1 MGKIKRIRTISQ
13 SLSLI
18 LINLGFLGIFL
29 KHLTIPAFNCYACPW
44 ATISC
49 PIGLLQNFVMN
60 GQVPTYVLGTMGAV
74 FVFVGSAFCGWVC
87 PFGFFQDAID
97 FVKNLFKKKNIKPRR
112 KPQVKNNSKDFSLI
126 TRLIVLVATLV
137 LAIRYVDTIFCKL
150 CPIGTIEATFPYQIA
165 NGFSYNIWLGA
176 RIGILILLIIMF
188 FIISRFWC
196 RYLCPIG
203 ALAGPSNKISLLK
216 LYHKGDN
223 CNGCNICKDV
233 CPLDIDVVK
242 DLNSTRCTRCAD
254 CVDKCPKGHLAF
266 GLDIFGLVAISPFK
280 KKKPKVTEKKLVT
293 PSTPGIPG
301 AEIPKDSE
309 TIPHEEEV
317 DVLDEFKYRE
327 KGTLVERP
335 AYMGFKKGERV
346 YLPYEEVKK
355 IGVRPPKT
363 SLSVLLKQYSEGR
376 LAEDYDTPEAFVEEK
391 IEEKLK
397 DTPKSIPK
405 EEVDRKHFEKFRIP
419 KRTELHLEHLKY
431 LQELDVPMD
440 IKAIANNSNEV
451 PAVLLAIVDASDQIN
466 FEYINARDQ
475 RAEWYYQDNLPSVYT
490 NGKYYNGSFSEDEI
504 IYKIKTERYII
515 ENVSLIID
523 YRKCIGC
530 NAQSCKKTCD
540 IFKKIPILDEGYGIY
555 PLSNIGCSLCGKCII
570 ECDRGGVSFIFGEKL
585 VTDPNFSIEM
595 IKKNNELIS
604 TIYPETVLLFLEK
617 NKKHSNRALNFTIA
631 LSYLSHGKLSYQIVD
646 VAKNQEAVL
655 KRKIGA
661 IPCFWVSDNV
671 QIAGMVSEAS
681 ILAFIRKIS
690 KWKG

>member
-1 MGKIKRIRTISQ
+1 MGKIKRIRTLSQ
-13 SLSLI
+13 SASLI

-29 KHLTIPAFNCYACPW
+29 KHLTGPVFNCYACPW
-44 ATISC
+44 ASISC

-97 FVKNLFKKKNIKPRR
+97 FVKNLFKKNKKLKR
-112 KPQVKNNSKDFSLI
+112 KPKAKSKSKDFSLI
-126 TRLIVLVATLV
+126 SRLIVLVATLV

-165 NGFSYNIWLGA
+165 NGFSYNIWLAA
-176 RIGILILLIIMF
+176 RIGILIFLVIMF
-188 FIISRFWC
+188 FIVSRFWC

-203 ALAGPSNKISLLK
+203 ALSGPSNKISLLK
-216 LYHKGDN
+216 LFHSGNN
-223 CNGCNICKDV
+223 CEGCNICKDV

-242 DLNSTRCTRCAD
+242 DPNSTRCTRCAD

-266 GLDIFGLVAISPFK
+266 GLDIFGLVTISPFK
-280 KKKPKVTEKKLVT
+280 KKKPIVPEKKIVT
-293 PSTPGIPG
+293 PTSKGIPG
-301 AEIPKDSE
+301 EEKTLESE
-309 TIPHEEEV
+309 TTSAEEV
-317 DVLDEFKYRE
+317 DVLDEFKFRE

-363 SLSVLLKQYSEGR
+363 SLSALLKQYSEGR
-376 LAEDYDTPEAFVEEK
+376 LAEDYNAQEAFVEEK

-397 DTPKSIPK
+397 DVPKTIPK
-405 EEVDRKHFEKFRIP
+405 EEVDKRHFEKFRVP
-419 KRTELHLEHLKY
+419 KRTELHLDHLKY
-431 LQELDVPMD
+431 LKELDIPMD
-440 IKAIANNSNEV
+440 IKAISNNSNEV

-475 RAEWYYQDNLPSVYT
+475 RAEWYYQDNLPSVYI
-490 NGKYYNGSFSEDEI
+490 NGKYFNGSFSEDEI
-504 IYKIKTERYII
+504 IYRIKTERYII
-515 ENVSLIID
+515 ENVSLVID
-523 YRKCIGC
+523 YTRCIGC
-530 NAQSCKKTCD
+530 NNQSCKKVCSV
-540 IFKKIPILDEGYGIY
+540 FKKIPILEEGYGIY
-555 PLSNIGCSLCGKCII
+555 PLSNIGCSLCGKCLI

-585 VTDPNFSIEM
+585 VTDSNFSIET
-595 IKKNNELIS
+595 IKKNKELIS
-604 TIYPETVLLFLEK
+604 TIYSETVMLFLEK

-631 LSYLSHGKLSYQIVD
+631 LSYLSHGKLSYQIID

-661 IPCFWVSDNV
+661 IPCFWISEKV

>member
-18 LINLGFLGIFL
+18 LINLGFLGIFI
-29 KHLTIPAFNCYACPW
+29 KHLTVPVFNCYACPW
-44 ATISC
+44 ASISC

-60 GQVPTYVLGTMGAV
+60 GQVPTYVLGAMGAV

-97 FVKNLFKKKNIKPRR
+97 FVKNLFKKKNKKSRR
-112 KPQVKNNSKDFSLI
+112 KTPVKNKSKDISLI
-126 TRLIVLVATLV
+126 TRLIVLVTTLV

-165 NGFSYNIWLGA
+165 NGFSYNIWLVA
-176 RIGILILLIIMF
+176 RIGILIFLIIMF

-203 ALAGPSNKISLLK
+203 ALSGPSNKISLLK
-216 LYHKGDN
+216 LYHDGNN
-223 CNGCNICKDV
+223 CEGCTICKDA

-254 CVDKCPKGHLAF
+254 CVDKCPKGHLGF
-266 GLDIFGLVAISPFK
+266 GLDIFGLVTISPFK
-280 KKKPKVTEKKLVT
+280 KKKPKVSEKKLVN
-293 PSTPGIPG
+293 PSSEGIPG
-301 AEIPKDSE
+301 TELPTESEI
-309 TIPHEEEV
+309 IPTEDG
-317 DVLDEFKYRE
+317 DVLEEFKYGE

-335 AYMGFKKGERV
+335 TYMGFKKGERV
-346 YLPYEEVKK
+346 YLPYDEVKK

-363 SLSVLLKQYSEGR
+363 PLSVLLKEYSEGR
-376 LAEDYDTPEAFVEEK
+376 LAEDYDTPEAFVEEV

-397 DTPKSIPK
+397 NAPK
-405 EEVDRKHFEKFRIP
+405 EETDKKYFEKFRIP
-419 KRTELHLEHLKY
+419 KRTELHLDHLKY
-431 LQELDVPMD
+431 LKELNIPMD

-451 PAVLLAIVDASDQIN
+451 PAVLLAIVDSSDQIN

-475 RAEWYYQDNLPSVYT
+475 RAEWYYKDELPSVYI
-490 NGKYYNGSFSEDEI
+490 NGKYYNGQFSEDEI
-504 IYKIKTERYII
+504 IYKIKNERYII

-523 YRKCIGC
+523 YTRCIGC
-530 NAQSCKKTCD
+530 NAKSCKKICS
-540 IFKKIPILDEGYGIY
+540 IFKKIPILDEGYGVY
-555 PLSNIGCSLCGKCII
+555 PLTNIACSLCGKCLI
-570 ECDRGGVSFIFGEKL
+570 ECDRGAVSFIFGEKL
-585 VTDPNFSIEM
+585 VTDSNFSLEV
-595 IKKNNELIS
+595 IKKNSELIS
-604 TIYPETVLLFLEK
+604 TIYPETVSLFLEK

-631 LSYLSHGKLSYQIVD
+631 LSYLSHGKLAYQIID

-655 KRKIGA
+655 KRNISA
-661 IPCFWVSDNV
+661 IPCFWISDKT

>member
-1 MGKIKRIRTISQ
+1 MGKIKRLRTISQ
-13 SLSLI
+13 SMSLI
-18 LINLGFLGIFL
+18 LINLGFLGIFV
-29 KHLTIPAFNCYACPW
+29 KHLTGPVFNCYACPW
-44 ATISC
+44 ASISC

-97 FVKNLFKKKNIKPRR
+97 FVKNIFKKKNKNPKR
-112 KPQVKNNSKDFSLI
+112 KPKLKNKSRDFSLI
-126 TRLIVLVATLV
+126 TRLIVLVTTLV
-137 LAIRYVDTIFCKL
+137 LAIRFVDTIFCKL

-165 NGFSYNIWLGA
+165 NGFSYNIWLAA
-176 RIGILILLIIMF
+176 RIGILVVLIIMF

-203 ALAGPSNKISLLK
+203 ALAGPSNKVSLLK
-216 LYHKGDN
+216 LYHNGNN
-223 CNGCNICKDV
+223 CQGCNICKDV
-233 CPLDIDVVK
+233 CPLDIDVVN

-280 KKKPKVTEKKLVT
+280 KKKEKTAQKKIVT
-293 PSTPGIPG
+293 PTTEGIPG
-301 AEIPKDSE
+301 VE
-309 TIPHEEEV
+309 TPLEPETVTTEDQ

-346 YLPYEEVKK
+346 YLPYDEVKK

-363 SLSVLLKQYSEGR
+363 PLSVLLKQYSEGR
-376 LAEDYDTPEAFVEEK
+376 LAEDYNAPEAFVEEK
-391 IEEKLK
+391 IEEKIK
-397 DTPKSIPK
+397 EVPKSIPK
-405 EEVDRKHFEKFRIP
+405 EEIDKKHFEKFRIP
-419 KRTELHLEHLKY
+419 KRTELHLDHLKY
-431 LQELDVPMD
+431 LKELDTQIE
-440 IKAIANNSNEV
+440 IKAIANNSSEV
-451 PAVLLAIVDASDQIN
+451 PAVLLAIVDATDQIN
-466 FEYINARDQ
+466 FEYINPRDH
-475 RAEWYYQDNLPSVYT
+475 RAEWYYKEYLPSVYI
-490 NGKYYNGSFSEDEI
+490 NGKYYNHSFSEDEL

-515 ENVSLIID
+515 ENVNLIID
-523 YRKCIGC
+523 YTRCIGC
-530 NAQSCKKTCD
+530 NSQSCKKACD
-540 IFKKIPILDEGYGIY
+540 IFKKIPILTEGYGIY
-555 PLSNIGCSLCGKCII
+555 PLSNIGCSLCGKCLI
-570 ECDRGGVSFIFGEKL
+570 ECDRGGVSFIFGDKL
-585 VTDPNFSIEM
+585 VTDSNFSIEM
-595 IKKNNELIS
+595 IKKNKELIS
-604 TIYPETVLLFLEK
+604 TIYPETVMLFLEK

-631 LSYLSHGKLSYQIVD
+631 LSYLSQGKLSYQLID
-646 VAKNQEAVL
+646 VATNQETVL

-661 IPCFWVSDNV
+661 IPCFWVSDKV

>member
-1 MGKIKRIRTISQ
+1 
-13 SLSLI
+13 
-18 LINLGFLGIFL
+18 
-29 KHLTIPAFNCYACPW
+29 
-44 ATISC
+44 
-49 PIGLLQNFVMN
+49 MN

-97 FVKNLFKKKNIKPRR
+97 FVKNIFKKNKKSKR
-112 KPQVKNNSKDFSLI
+112 KPQIKSKSKDFSLI
-126 TRLIVLVATLV
+126 SRLIVLVATLV

-165 NGFSYNIWLGA
+165 NGFSYNIWLAA
-176 RIGILILLIIMF
+176 RIGILIFLIIMF

-203 ALAGPSNKISLLK
+203 ALSGPSNKISLLK
-216 LYHKGDN
+216 LYHSGNN
-223 CNGCNICKDV
+223 CEGCNICKDV

-242 DLNSTRCTRCAD
+242 DPNSTRCTRCAD

-280 KKKPKVTEKKLVT
+280 KKKPIVPEKRIVKPT
-293 PSTPGIPG
+293 TKGIPG
-301 AEIPKDSE
+301 EEKALESDTTSP
-309 TIPHEEEV
+309 EEV
-317 DVLDEFKYRE
+317 DVLDEFKFRD
-327 KGTLVERP
+327 KDTLVERP

-363 SLSVLLKQYSEGR
+363 SLSALLKQYSEGR
-376 LAEDYDTPEAFVEEK
+376 LAEDYNAPEAFVEEK
-391 IEEKLK
+391 IEEKIK
-397 DTPKSIPK
+397 DVPKTIPK
-405 EEVDRKHFEKFRIP
+405 EEVDKRHFEKFRVP
-419 KRTELHLEHLKY
+419 KRTELHLDHLKY
-431 LQELDVPMD
+431 LKELDIQMD
-440 IKAIANNSNEV
+440 IKAISNNSNEV

-475 RAEWYYQDNLPSVYT
+475 RAEWYYKENLPSVYI
-490 NGKYYNGSFSEDEI
+490 NGKYFNGSFSEDEI
-504 IYKIKTERYII
+504 IYRIKTERYII
-515 ENVSLIID
+515 ENVSLVID
-523 YRKCIGC
+523 YTRCIGC
-530 NAQSCKKTCD
+530 NNQSCKKVCSV
-540 IFKKIPILDEGYGIY
+540 FKKIPILEEGYGIY
-555 PLSNIGCSLCGKCII
+555 PLSNIGCSLCGKCLI

-585 VTDPNFSIEM
+585 VTDSNFSIEI
-595 IKKNNELIS
+595 IKKNKELIS
-604 TIYPETVLLFLEK
+604 AIYPETVMLFLEK

-631 LSYLSHGKLSYQIVD
+631 LSYLSHGKLTYQIID

-661 IPCFWVSDNV
+661 IPCFWISEKV

>member
-1 MGKIKRIRTISQ
+1 MGKIKRLRTLSQ
-13 SLSLI
+13 TASLV

-29 KHLTIPAFNCYACPW
+29 KHLTVPVFNCYACPW

-60 GQVPTYVLGTMGAV
+60 GQVPTYVLGAMGTV

-97 FVKNLFKKKNIKPRR
+97 YVKNFFKKNNKKPWQ
-112 KPQVKNNSKDFSLI
+112 KTPVKKKSKDFSLI
-126 TRLIVLVATLV
+126 TKFIVLVTTLV

-176 RIGILILLIIMF
+176 RIGILIFLIIMF
-188 FIISRFWC
+188 FVISRFWC

-216 LYHKGDN
+216 LYHNGDN

-233 CPLDIDVVK
+233 CPLDIDVME
-242 DLNSTRCTRCAD
+242 DQNSTRCTRCAD

-280 KKKPKVTEKKLVT
+280 KKKPKVSEKKLVIPT
-293 PSTPGIPG
+293 SGGIP
-301 AEIPKDSE
+301 EKEKSLESESIP
-309 TIPHEEEV
+309 PEES

-335 AYMGFKKGERV
+335 TYMGFKKGERV

-355 IGVRPPKT
+355 IGIRPPKT
-363 SLSVLLKQYSEGR
+363 SLSVLLKQYSEGN
-376 LAEDYDTPEAFVEEK
+376 LSDDYNASEAFVEEK
-391 IEEKLK
+391 IEEKIK
-397 DTPKSIPK
+397 DVPKSIPK
-405 EEVDRKHFEKFRIP
+405 EELDRKHFEKFRIP

-431 LQELDVPMD
+431 LKELNVPMD

-451 PAVLLAIVDASDQIN
+451 PAVLLAIIDASDQIN
-466 FEYINARDQ
+466 FEYINSRDQ
-475 RAEWYYQDNLPSVYT
+475 RAEWYYKENLPSVYI
-490 NGKYYNGSFSEDEI
+490 NGKYYNKSFSEDEL
-504 IYKIKTERYII
+504 IYTIKTEKYII

-530 NAQSCKKTCD
+530 NAQSCKKICEV
-540 IFKKIPILDEGYGIY
+540 FKKIPILDEGYGIY
-555 PLSNIGCSLCGKCII
+555 PLTNINCSLCGKCII

-585 VTDPNFSIEM
+585 ITDSNFSIET
-595 IKKNNELIS
+595 IKKNSEIIS
-604 TIYPETVLLFLEK
+604 TIYPETVMLFLER
-617 NKKHSNRALNFTIA
+617 NKKHSNRALNYTIA
-631 LSYLSHGKLSYQIVD
+631 LSYLSHGKLSYQLID

-655 KRKIGA
+655 RRKIGA
-661 IPCFWVSDNV
+661 IPCFWVSDNM
-671 QIAGMVSEAS
+671 QISGMLSEAS